1 MRSVRGQTGMV
12 RRVVFVTLA
21 CGASASQPTSPP
33 PMSPPLPPM
42 SPPMSPPGFITHIPA
57 PPAVPP
63 SPPPVSPPGS
73 LTGIPAP
80 PDGPPSTPPT
90 PPQYPVPVSPP
101 PSPPWWYPSPPSP
114 PTPPKPPSPPTP
126 PPVPPTPPPPPPSPT
141 PSPPP
146 PPPPPP
152 PACKSVCTKAINGA
166 SDNFGLTNLCARDE
180 TPTKTLCTPVRN
192 GGCDNQH
199 YLCYGDAN
207 LPVHMESG
215 CQDSMSERKCAK
227 KASKGKCFKKK
238 SKKRCQFTCQ
248 VCQKFSPPP
257 PPPCSCGAFYQ
268 STPELSAPLPS
279 GASCIDGA
287 AIMTE
292 MTTKCTQFRT
302 MSSEGANKTFGELAA
317 MHLDHTCPP
326 MNPSAPGELL
336 APEALYSYRYEYP
349 WIAGRGEEDATVKGS
364 TCYYFNA
371 QTLVPSRCFRTDPG
385 RPSARSDMSSNEC
398 VGQTSPTPPPPMPPP
413 AAPCLSTASQL
424 WSWSPGLVGNLDGLK
439 RQPTIGPDG
448 ETIYVSSNDGRLFA
462 LYKPTLSRYLT
473 GSVLTGDQVHVKWTY
488 QTPDTSA
495 GTVSHYF
502 TSPAFGA
509 DGTLY
514 LGSTDGH
521 LYALTTEGTLKWRYN
536 DSDTLLGIHASPVIG
551 SAGQIYV
558 GDANKKFYAI
568 VDAGDTAT
576 TLWSFTTHQGV
587 NTGGAIFTKA
597 ALGVGS
603 NAGNVYFGANDNHF
617 YLLKADGTEVDHFDA
632 NDYVL
637 SDPVVGSSGHIYF
650 GSRDH
655 WLYTLT
661 DPLPNDNSATYS
673 YESSSTG
680 TSEIMGGP
688 ALAADGT
695 IYFGSNLGELFA
707 LSSASVL
714 QWRVSLDGP
723 ITSTPALGPD
733 GFIYVRTPSSL
744 YAVEPTGAI
753 QSQSSLGTSATS
765 SPFSSDPNLASE
777 VATGSPTVGPDG
789 TVYVAVHL
797 GAEKSSLIAFRGCGS
812 L

>member
-1 MRSVRGQTGMV
+1 VRGQPGMV
-12 RRVVFVTLA
+12 RRVVLVTLA

-33 PMSPPLPPM
+33 PMSPLPPM

-63 SPPPVSPPGS
+63 GLPPVSPPGS

-80 PDGPPSTPPT
+80 PDGPPPAPSQPPA
-90 PPQYPVPVSPP
+90 PDSPT
-101 PSPPWWYPSPPSP
+101 PSPPWWWPSPPSP

-152 PACKSVCTKAINGA
+152 PSCKSVCTKAIDGA
-166 SDNFGLTNLCARDE
+166 SDNFGVTNLCARDE

-199 YLCYGDAN
+199 YLCYGDSN
-207 LPVHMESG
+207 LPVQEESG
-215 CQDSMSERKCAK
+215 CHDSMSERKCAK

-238 SKKRCQFTCQ
+238 SKKRCQLTCQ

-302 MSSEGANKTFGELAA
+302 MSSEFANKTFGELAA

-326 MNPSAPGELL
+326 MNPSAPGALL

-398 VGQTSPTPPPPMPPP
+398 VGQISPTPPPPMPPP
-413 AAPCLSTASQL
+413 AAPCLSNMSRL
-424 WSWSPGLVGNLDGLK
+424 WSWSPGHHANLDGLK

-448 ETIYVSSNDGRLFA
+448 ETIFVSSDDGRLFA

-488 QTPDTSA
+488 QTS
-495 GTVSHYF
+495 GTPEDYF

-514 LGSTDGH
+514 LGNTDGH
-521 LYALTTEGTLKWRYN
+521 LYALTPEGTLKWRYN
-536 DSDTLLGIHASPVIG
+536 DSDTLLGIHATPAIG

-558 GDANKKFYAI
+558 GDTNKKFYAI

-576 TLWSFTTHQGV
+576 KLWSFTTHQGPSV
-587 NTGGAIFTKA
+587 GGAIFTKA

-617 YLLKADGTEVDHFDA
+617 YAVKANGIEAWTFEA
-632 NDYVL
+632 NDMIF
-637 SDPVVGSSGHIYF
+637 SDPVVNSSGYIYF

-655 WLYTLT
+655 FLYTLT
-661 DPLPNDNSATYS
+661 DPGPTVVHS
-673 YESSSTG
+673 YESSATG
-680 TSEIMGGP
+680 NSDIYGGP

-695 IYFGSNLGELFA
+695 IYFGSKLGELFA
-707 LSSASVL
+707 LSPANVL
-714 QWRVSLDGP
+714 QWKVSLDGA

-733 GFIYVRTPSSL
+733 GIIYVRTPSSL
-744 YAVEPTGAI
+744 YAVESTGAI
-753 QSQSSLGTSATS
+753 QSQISLGASATS
-765 SPFSSDPNLASE
+765 SGFSNDTALSLE

-789 TVYVAVHL
+789 TVYVAVYL
-797 GAEKSSLIAFRGCGS
+797 GGESSLIAFQGCGS